1 MSTDPDSDDA
11 GFTSPVDSSAA
22 IDSAAAIDSQT
33 APGRTRVGWI
43 GTGVMGGGM
52 CRNLILAGY
61 SMTVFTRTQS
71 KAEPLIELGATWAS
85 SPAEVAANSDVI
97 FSIVSMPQDVREIA
111 LGSGGVIANAAAG
124 SVYVDMTTSQPQL
137 AVEIYDAARQRDV
150 AAVDAPVSGGDIGA
164 KSGTLSIMV
173 GGDRS
178 VVDSLHPCLDA
189 MGNTVVYQGPAG
201 CGQHTKMV
209 NQILVAAGMVGV
221 CEALLYARQSNLNL
235 DAVLAS
241 VSGGAAGSWALTNM
255 APRIVA
261 GDFAPG
267 FFVDHFVKDLGIAI
281 DGAKALDL
289 DLPGL
294 SLAADLY
301 RRVQQQGHGLA
312 GTQALQKTLAQMS
325 GLRWEK

>member
-1 MSTDPDSDDA
+1 MSTPSDFISTSSNASFDPDW
-11 GFTSPVDSSAA
+11 
-22 IDSAAAIDSQT
+22 
-33 APGRTRVGWI
+33 TRVGWI

-52 CRNLILAGY
+52 CRNLIAAGY

-71 KAEPLIELGATWAS
+71 KALPLIELGATWAA
-85 SPAEVAANSDVI
+85 SPAEVASNSDVI

-137 AVEIYDAARQRDV
+137 AAEIYDAAKARNI
-150 AAVDAPVSGGDIGA
+150 AAVDAPVSGGDVGA
-164 KSGTLSIMV
+164 QSGSLSIMV

-178 VVDSLHPCLDA
+178 VFDSLQSCFDA
-189 MGNTVVYQGPAG
+189 MGSTVVYQGPAG

-235 DAVLAS
+235 ESVLAS
-241 VSGGAAGSWALTNM
+241 VSSGAAGSWALTHM
-255 APRIVA
+255 APRIIA
-261 GDFAPG
+261 GNFEPG

-281 DGAKALDL
+281 AGAKSLNL
-289 DLPGL
+289 ELPGL
-294 SLAADLY
+294 ALAADLY
-301 RRVQQQGHGLA
+301 RQVQQQGHGLA
-312 GTQALQKTLAQMS
+312 GTQALQKTLAAMS
-325 GLRWEK
+325 GLDWAK